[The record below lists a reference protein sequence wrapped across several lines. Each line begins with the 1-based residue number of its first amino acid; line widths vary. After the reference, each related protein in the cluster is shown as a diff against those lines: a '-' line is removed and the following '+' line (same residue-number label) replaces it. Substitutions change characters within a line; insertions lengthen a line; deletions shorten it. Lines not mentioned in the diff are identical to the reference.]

1 MHPSEDRSE
10 LPPLVTTDHGRNRFN
25 ARLVLDTINDRKDA
39 KRKEAQE
46 QRDIE
51 YHNKRMNDFR

>member
-1 MHPSEDRSE
+1 MEYTMQV
-10 LPPLVTTDHGRNRFN
+10 LCCVLLCVFILLNLGFLV
-25 ARLVLDTINDRKDA
+25 RLVLDTIDDRKDA

-51 YHNKRMNDFR
+51 YHKKRMNDFR